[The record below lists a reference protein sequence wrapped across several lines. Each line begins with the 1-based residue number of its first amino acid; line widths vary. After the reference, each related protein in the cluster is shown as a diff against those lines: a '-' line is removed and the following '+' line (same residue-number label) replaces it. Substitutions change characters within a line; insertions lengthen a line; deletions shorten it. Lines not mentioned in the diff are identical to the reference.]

1 MQTPVLRRGSI
12 VGQRAEGIDCP
23 SIRTPI
29 DSIKSKKDGLI
40 TKPIVL
46 GREFESKSSRTIYRI
61 IVFILSIKNS
71 SRRKDLGNVMSLMF
85 EIAE

>member
-1 MQTPVLRRGSI
+1 MHTYANPGASSRIDRRPTSRGN
-12 VGQRAEGIDCP
+12 RLP
-23 SIRTPI
+23 F